1 VEELQPFACKELIT
15 PNPHVVVQARCLELA
30 TIGVAVGASL
40 VNYRAGTPSYTSH
53 LKVQPGFFIVPW
65 ITARVKHK
73 SLAELRSGFPL
84 FTELPEMPRA
94 LIFSGT
100 ADEPLPAAQAR

>member
-1 VEELQPFACKELIT
+1 MKKLQPFAHKELIT
-15 PNPHVVVQARCLELA
+15 PNPYVVVQARCLELA

-40 VNYRAGTPSYTSH
+40 INYRAGTPSYTSS
-53 LKVQPGFFIVPW
+53 KVQPGFFIVPW

-73 SLAELRSGFPL
+73 PLAEIRSS
-84 FTELPEMPRA
+84 LPIFAEMPRA

-100 ADEPLPAAQAR
+100 ADDPLPAS

>member
-1 VEELQPFACKELIT
+1 MEELQPFACKELIT

-40 VNYRAGTPSYTSH
+40 VNYRAGTPSYTSSEGPAR
-53 LKVQPGFFIVPW
+53 LLYCSLDSRA
-65 ITARVKHK
+65 ARVKHK
-73 SLAELRSGFPL
+73 PLAEIRSSLSL
-84 FTELPEMPRA
+84 FTEMPRA

-100 ADEPLPAAQAR
+100 ADDPLPAA